1 MATTSADREEWSSRI
16 GFILAAAGSA
26 IGLGNIW
33 RFPYLAGEGGGG
45 AFVMIYLLCILLIG
59 MPYLFA
65 ELSLGRN
72 SQRNPVGAIKSI
84 TGGGSAWI
92 LVGGFCVLAGFVIL
106 SYYSVIAGWAVGY
119 AVKDV
124 LAPSMGFEAFA
135 ASPGIVIGLLAVFLL
150 MTFLVVVGGI
160 QQGIER
166 WAKILLPVL
175 FVLIILVIIRAVTL
189 DGAAEGLR
197 FYLVPDFSAVTFD
210 LVIAA
215 LGQAFFTLSLGM
227 GAMITYG
234 SYLPKREDIA
244 ISGGYVVLFNTVIA
258 LMAGFMIFPALFA
271 VGADPET
278 GPALVFVVL
287 PEVFSQMPLGGLVSF
302 LFFVLLS
309 IAALTSSISLLEVVV
324 SYFVD
329 EKNWSRQKSVWTIG
343 AFVFLMAIPSAL
355 SQGAVGSLSD
365 MSYLFGESGLF
376 GQNNFLGLLDYLV
389 GSAGLAVGAFLLSI
403 FIGWTWGADRAA
415 DELQQGSTVFTGVLV
430 DAWTFTLRYVIPVV
444 VFVIVLSNLFD
455 LGALFG

>member
-1 MATTSADREEWSSRI
+1 MATSTADREEWTSRI

-45 AFVMIYLLCILLIG
+45 AFVLIYLLCILLIG

-84 TGGGSAWI
+84 TGSSSAWI
-92 LVGGFCVLAGFVIL
+92 LVGAFCVLAGFIIL

-119 AVKDV
+119 AVKD
-124 LAPSMGFEAFA
+124 LIAPAMGFEEFA
-135 ASPGIVIGLLAVFLL
+135 ASPLLVISLLGVFLL

-160 QQGIER
+160 EQGIER
-166 WAKILLPVL
+166 WAKILLPIL
-175 FVLIILVIIRAVTL
+175 FVLMIFVIIRAVTL
-189 DGAAEGLR
+189 EGAAEGIA
-197 FYLVPDFSAVTFD
+197 FYLLPDFSQVSLD

-234 SYLPKREDIA
+234 SYLSKSEDIA
-244 ISGGYVVLFNTVIA
+244 ISGGYVVIFNTLIA
-258 LMAGFMIFPALFA
+258 LMAGLMIFPAIFA
-271 VGADPET
+271 VGVDPAT

-287 PEVFSQMPLGGLVSF
+287 PEVFAQMPLGGVVSF

-329 EKNWSRQKSVWTIG
+329 ETSWSRKKSVWVVG
-343 AFVFLMAIPSAL
+343 GFVFLMAIPSAL
-355 SQGAVGSLSD
+355 SQGAVGSLTD
-365 MSYLFGESGLF
+365 MSYLFGEGGLF
-376 GQNNFLGLLDYLV
+376 GQTSFLGILDYLV
-389 GSAGLAVGAFLLSI
+389 GSAGLALGAFLLSI
-403 FIGWTWGADRAA
+403 FIGWIWGADRAVE
-415 DELQQGSTVFTGVLV
+415 ELKQGSSLMTKTVISTWVFLM
-430 DAWTFTLRYVIPVV
+430 RYVIPVIVFLIV
-444 VFVIVLSNLFD
+444 VANLFD
-455 LGALFG
+455 IGL